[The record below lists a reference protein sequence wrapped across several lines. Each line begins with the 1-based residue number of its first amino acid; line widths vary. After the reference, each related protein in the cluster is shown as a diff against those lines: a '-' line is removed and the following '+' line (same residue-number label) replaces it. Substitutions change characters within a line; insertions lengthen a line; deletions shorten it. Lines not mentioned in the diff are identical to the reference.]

1 MSSSPSLEILVRD
14 AEGFVVWNGPPFSSN
29 GQPTPKNERVS
40 CSSTKFSLDGSKFM
54 AVKSDGT
61 ISIYDSASLREMRSF
76 AVANVTA
83 AEISPCGTY
92 LQTFQKPTTPQEK
105 NVSLWNTETGDLAHG
120 LYQKSITKTT
130 WPSIRFSPDESSACR
145 LATNEVQFFDSK
157 DFSKGITSRIR
168 VPGVAAFELSKTPA
182 SHVAVFVPE
191 VKVLFIAWAIIL
203 CALSILV
210 QKGSPGSVQIFGCGK
225 EAESQPSARR
235 SFFRCS
241 SVQFSWNHGSTGLL
255 VVVQSDVDK
264 TNKSYYGE
272 TKLHYLTVDGT
283 HEGLVPLRLSL
294 SSKAMSSSPSL
305 EILVRDAEGFIV
317 WNGPPFS
324 SNGQPT
330 PKNERVSCS
339 STKFSLDGSKFMA
352 VKSDGTISIYDSASL
367 GEMRSFAV
375 ANVTAAEI
383 SPCGTYL
390 QTFQKPTTPQ
400 EKNVSLW
407 NTETGDLAHGL
418 YQKSITK
425 TTWPSIR
432 FSPDE
437 SSACRL
443 ATNEVQFFD
452 PKDFSKGITSRIRVP
467 SVAAFELSKTPASHV
482 AVFVPEVKVLF
493 IAWAII
499 LCALSILVQKGSP
512 GSVQIFGC
520 GKEAESQPSA
530 RRSFF
535 RPSIRFSPDESS
547 ACRLATNEVQFF
559 DPKDFSKGITSRI
572 RVPSVAAFELSK
584 TPASHVA
591 VFVPEVKV
599 LFIAW
604 AIILCALSIL
614 VQKGSPGSVQIFGC
628 GKEAESQPSARRS
641 FFRCSSVQFSW
652 NHGST
657 GLLVVVQSDVDKTNK
672 SYYGETKLH
681 YLTVDGT
688 HEGLVP
694 LRKEGPVHD
703 VQWSFSGSEFAVV
716 YGFMP
721 ACVTIFDKKC
731 KPLMELGEGPY
742 NTLRWNPK
750 GRILCVA
757 GFGNL
762 PGDMTFWDV
771 VSKKQLGSNKA
782 EWSVTSEWSPDG
794 RYFLTA
800 STAPR
805 RQIDNGYVKTSC
817 YNIEFGI
824 LSASVGHSS
833 SEQIEW
839 IKIFNYDGKRYF
851 KKMFERLY
859 QVEWKPESPDR
870 FDEISELLK
879 SVESLKLEEGKSQG
893 LSLLFLESETCADC
907 KKAYLVLK
915 RFYSFLGQGSSQKKP
930 VASIPTIQRPA
941 AYRPP
946 HAKQA
951 AAIQAELLG
960 VNPEGEMSKN
970 ALRNKK
976 KREKKKA
983 AEAAAASGS
992 NNA

>member
-1 MSSSPSLEILVRD
+1 MNRVSVNSVRTTFYRTGREPVRYSVVRAKPATTATDHSPRRSFQVSLSLSSKAMSSSPSLEILVRD

-83 AEISPCGTY
+83 AEISPSGTY

-105 NVSLWNTETGDLAHG
+105 NVSLWNIETA
-120 LYQKSITKTT
+120 
-130 WPSIRFSPDESSACR
+130 
-145 LATNEVQFFDSK
+145 
-157 DFSKGITSRIR
+157 
-168 VPGVAAFELSKTPA
+168 
-182 SHVAVFVPE
+182 
-191 VKVLFIAWAIIL
+191 
-203 CALSILV
+203 
-210 QKGSPGSVQIFGCGK
+210 
-225 EAESQPSARR
+225 
-235 SFFRCS
+235 
-241 SVQFSWNHGSTGLL
+241 
-255 VVVQSDVDK
+255 
-264 TNKSYYGE
+264 
-272 TKLHYLTVDGT
+272 
-283 HEGLVPLRLSL
+283 
-294 SSKAMSSSPSL
+294 
-305 EILVRDAEGFIV
+305 
-317 WNGPPFS
+317 
-324 SNGQPT
+324 
-330 PKNERVSCS
+330 
-339 STKFSLDGSKFMA
+339 
-352 VKSDGTISIYDSASL
+352 
-367 GEMRSFAV
+367 
-375 ANVTAAEI
+375 
-383 SPCGTYL
+383 
-390 QTFQKPTTPQ
+390 
-400 EKNVSLW
+400 
-407 NTETGDLAHGL
+407 DLAHGL

-467 SVAAFELSKTPASHV
+467 GVAAFELSKTPASHV
-482 AVFVPEVKVLF
+482 AVFVPEV
-493 IAWAII
+493 
-499 LCALSILVQKGSP
+499 
-512 GSVQIFGC
+512 
-520 GKEAESQPSA
+520 
-530 RRSFF
+530 
-535 RPSIRFSPDESS
+535 
-547 ACRLATNEVQFF
+547 
-559 DPKDFSKGITSRI
+559 
-572 RVPSVAAFELSK
+572 
-584 TPASHVA
+584 
-591 VFVPEVKV
+591 
-599 LFIAW
+599 
-604 AIILCALSIL
+604 
-614 VQKGSPGSVQIFGC
+614 KGSPGSVQIFGC

-641 FFRCSSVQFSW
+641 FFRCSSVQFNW

-805 RQIDNGYVKTSC
+805 RQIDNG
-817 YNIEFGI
+817 
-824 LSASVGHSS
+824 
-833 SEQIEW
+833 
-839 IKIFNYDGKRYF
+839 IKIFNYDGKPLKNIITTCLTKRV
-851 KKMFERLY
+851 M
-859 QVEWKPESPDR
+859 VEWKPESPDR

-879 SVESLKLEEGKSQG
+879 SVESLKLEEGKSQ
-893 LSLLFLESETCADC
+893 
-907 KKAYLVLK
+907 
-915 RFYSFLGQGSSQKKP
+915 GQGSSQKKP